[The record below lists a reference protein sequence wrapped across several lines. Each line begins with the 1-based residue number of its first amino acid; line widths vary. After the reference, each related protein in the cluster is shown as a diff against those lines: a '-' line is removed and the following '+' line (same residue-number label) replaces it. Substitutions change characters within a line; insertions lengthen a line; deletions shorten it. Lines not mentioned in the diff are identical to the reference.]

1 MVWTRMGEC
10 GRDDAPDSLT
20 KVYIFSDPRKLGTNF
35 SFATLFYP
43 QKWKKV
49 RPCATPVQR
58 RVCICK
64 LF

>member
-20 KVYIFSDPRKLGTNF
+20 KVYIFSDPRKLSAIF
-35 SFATLFYP
+35 SFTTLFYP

-49 RPCATPVQR
+49 RPCATPV
-58 RVCICK
+58 
-64 LF
+64 